1 MKLGSKREI
10 DQTLVAAGALVVA
23 GLVMLGIP
31 PWLLFG
37 M

>member
-1 MKLGSKREI
+1 MKPGPKREN
-10 DQTLVAAGALVVA
+10 DQTLIAAGALVVA

-31 PWLLFG
+31 PWVLFG

>member
-1 MKLGSKREI
+1 MKLGLKREN

-31 PWLLFG
+31 PWVLFG

>member
-1 MKLGSKREI
+1 MKHGSKREN
-10 DQTLVAAGALVVA
+10 DQALVAAGALVVA

-31 PWLLFG
+31 PWILFG